1 MGELACARRRLLLL
15 HHLHDH
21 RLRRSRAGQGHGDRV
36 EGGQS
41 GHVRPVSLVRNDCDG
56 HVI

>member
-1 MGELACARRRLLLL
+1 MGELACTRRRLLLL
-15 HHLHDH
+15 HHLYND
-21 RLRRSRAGQGHGDRV
+21 RLRRSRARQGHGDRI

-56 HVI
+56 YVI